1 MPRPTRTVR
10 AAALV
15 AAALSLSGC
24 ASFAQAWEEGEARAE
39 ASASAAAPEQ
49 ADSGIVIERADGQP
63 IEPSAPSPAVLPF
76 APASEQEEIYDR
88 RTGHLDYFKQA
99 PDGSYRWCSI
109 LEVYGHEAGP
119 VNHCEAMPKGW
130 TPQDG
135 YAEVKEPAEAPAP

>member
-24 ASFAQAWEEGEARAE
+24 ASFAQA
-39 ASASAAAPEQ
+39 
-49 ADSGIVIERADGQP
+49 